1 MAAASDSNDASDI
14 FWPGYVDAVTNLAI
28 NLLFVIAVM
37 SIVVISTIMQISKM
51 KPDLLK
57 PVENAV
63 TSKPR
68 AMEDTDKSGN
78 PQVTQQPN
86 ASPVAQALSPSM
98 DKVLQDKTKAEEKV
112 IEQTKQLAKLQKEVE
127 SLKKSQS
134 TPANAPTSNAV
145 GGTADLTTPADIVN
159 AKDMQLKQSSGQNQL
174 LQIGSGG
181 LLVVFDKDVVRLS
194 ETEIKELMDKL
205 KPYTTSDSS
214 GFEVRVNTPKGFSES
229 SRIAYYRVNE
239 IRNILIKNGI
249 KPSNISMRVIESDNA
264 SANNAR
270 VLVKPVL
277 P

>member
-51 KPDLLK
+51 KPEIFT

-68 AMEDTDKSGN
+68 AIDLTDKTGN
-78 PQVTQQPN
+78 PESNPSQQV
-86 ASPVAQALSPSM
+86 SPVNQSTQSIE
-98 DKVLQDKTKAEEKV
+98 KVLQEKAKSEEKLA
-112 IEQTKQLAKLQKEVE
+112 EQTKQLIKLQKEVE
-127 SLKKSQS
+127 ALKKSQQS
-134 TPANAPTSNAV
+134 TTASQNSK
-145 GGTADLTTPADIVN
+145 GGTADINAKADIVN
-159 AKDMQLKQSSGQNQL
+159 ATENRLRNNLGQNQM
-174 LQIGSGG
+174 LQVGSGG
-181 LLVVFDKDVVRLS
+181 VLVIFDQDVVRLS
-194 ETEIKELMDKL
+194 EAEIKDLLDKL
-205 KPYTTSDSS
+205 KSLMLVENS
-214 GFEVRVNTPKGFSES
+214 GFEIRVNTPKGFSES

-249 KPSNISMRVIESDNA
+249 KPSNISMRVIESESQ

-270 VLVKPVL
+270 VLVKPAF

>member
-1 MAAASDSNDASDI
+1 MAAASESNDASDI

-51 KPDLLK
+51 KPDVFK

-68 AMEDTDKSGN
+68 ALEETDKTGN
-78 PQVTQQPN
+78 PEMAEQPN
-86 ASPVAQALSPSM
+86 ASPVAAALSPSTA
-98 DKVLQDKTKAEEKV
+98 KVLEDKSKAEQKV
-112 IEQTKQLAKLQKEVE
+112 KEQTQQLAKLQKELD
-127 SLKKSQS
+127 SLKKV
-134 TPANAPTSNAV
+134 PASSSSRPLNKAV
-145 GGTADLTTPADIVN
+145 GGTADQDTPAEVVT
-159 AKDMQLKQSSGQNQL
+159 AKDLQLKQASGQNQM

-181 LLVVFDKDVVRLS
+181 VLVVFDKDVVRLS
-194 ETEIKELMDKL
+194 EAEVSDLLDKL
-205 KPYTTSDSS
+205 KSFMSADNS
-214 GFEVRVNTPKGFSES
+214 GFELRVNTPKGFSES

-249 KPSNISMRVIESDNA
+249 KPANIAMRVIESDNP

-270 VLVKPVL
+270 VLVKPAM

>member
-51 KPDLLK
+51 KPEIFT

-68 AMEDTDKSGN
+68 SNESTEKAGSPSSTVTDQS
-78 PQVTQQPN
+78 
-86 ASPVAQALSPSM
+86 SPVAQAVAPSM
-98 DKVLQDKTKAEEKV
+98 EKVLQDKAKAEEKLV
-112 IEQTKQLAKLQKEVE
+112 QQNKQLAKLQKEIE
-127 SLKKSQS
+127 ALKTEQTVTAS
-134 TPANAPTSNAV
+134 TSKAT
-145 GGTADLTTPADIVN
+145 GGTADSDKPPEIVN
-159 AKDMQLKQSSGQNQL
+159 AKENRVKTKSGQNQL
-174 LQIGSGG
+174 LQVGSGG
-181 LLVVFDKDVVRLS
+181 VIVVFDKDVVALS
-194 ETEIKELMDKL
+194 AQEAAELIDKI
-205 KPYTTSDSS
+205 KPYLAIEKT
-214 GFEVRVNTPKGFSES
+214 GFEIRVNTPKGFSES

-239 IRNILIKNGI
+239 IRNILIKNNI
-249 KPSNISMRVIESDNA
+249 SPSSISMRVVESESQ

-270 VLVKPVL
+270 VLVKPVM